1 MSTTSTVQPSVTRQP
16 LADQVRRDLEARLES
31 GEFPLGARLPS
42 EADLMTLFGVGRS
55 TIREAIRSLAHL
67 GVLDVRQGD
76 GTYARSLPSQTD
88 PLSNRLRRAHLRDVY
103 AVRRLLEVEINRL
116 AAIHRTPADIERLT
130 ETLAREDHAR
140 AANDEP
146 ARAAAAVDFHLA
158 LVAAAHNPVLADL
171 YRTFTGVLRQSVLTD
186 PANHSVAEG
195 CDGGFHHTLFA
206 TVASGDGAAAAAMTS
221 HGLGLIEQSLIE
233 ESPQNSAHPSQ
244 PAAERSVALSL
255 GETP

>member
-1 MSTTSTVQPSVTRQP
+1 MSIITTVTRQP
-16 LADQVRRDLEARLES
+16 LADQVRRGLEARLES
-31 GEFPLGARLPS
+31 GDFPLGAKLPP
-42 EADLMTLFGVGRS
+42 EADLMALFGVGRS

-67 GVLDVRQGD
+67 GVVEVRQGD

-88 PLSNRLRRAHLRDVY
+88 PLSHRLRRAHLRDVY

-116 AAIHRTPADIERLT
+116 AAIHRTPSDIERLT

-140 AANDEP
+140 VTGDDS
-146 ARAAAAVDFHLA
+146 ARADAAVDFHIA

-195 CDGGFHHTLFA
+195 CGGGFHHTLFA
-206 TVASGDGAAAAAMTS
+206 AVASGDAAAAAAMTS
-221 HGLGLIEQSLIE
+221 HGLGLIEQSLT
-233 ESPQNSAHPSQ
+233 
-244 PAAERSVALSL
+244 
-255 GETP
+255 GETSRV

>member
-1 MSTTSTVQPSVTRQP
+1 MSIVSTVQPSVVRQP
-16 LADQVRRDLEARLES
+16 LVDQVRRGLEARLES
-31 GEFPLGARLPS
+31 GDFPLGAKLPP
-42 EADLMTLFGVGRS
+42 EADLMALFGVGRS

-67 GVLDVRQGD
+67 GVLDVRQGA

-116 AAIHRTPADIERLT
+116 AAIHRTPSDLTRLT

-140 AANDEP
+140 AVGDES
-146 ARAAAAVDFHLA
+146 AKVDAAVDFHLA

-171 YRTFTGVLRQSVLTD
+171 YRTFTGVLRQSVVTD

-195 CDGGFHHTLFA
+195 CDGGFHHTLLA
-206 TVASGDGAAAAAMTS
+206 AVASGDAAAAAAMTS
-221 HGLGLIEQSLIE
+221 HGLGLIERSLTHQS
-233 ESPQNSAHPSQ
+233 SPN
-244 PAAERSVALSL
+244 
-255 GETP
+255 